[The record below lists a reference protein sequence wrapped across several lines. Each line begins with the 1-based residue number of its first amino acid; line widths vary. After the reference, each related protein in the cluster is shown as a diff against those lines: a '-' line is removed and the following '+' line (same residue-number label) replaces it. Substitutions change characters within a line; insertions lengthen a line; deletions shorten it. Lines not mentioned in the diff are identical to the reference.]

1 MAKIE
6 FIIPT
11 WGRPDHLMCLLF
23 ALEAQTN
30 QDFAVRIVI
39 DGEDQLGMT
48 PAWAQEEA
56 SFNVPKYKWERLTRR
71 YNDWGHTPRNTGLA
85 QASAEWVVMTGEDNY
100 YVPTFVEEVLKV
112 AAPDVNFI
120 YTDMVH
126 NWSGGEYKAIN
137 CTPKT
142 GNIDIGNSIFRT
154 ELAKQM
160 RLDVHDKCAD
170 GKFVE
175 EYLRRFGGRSVRI
188 NKLLYVHN

>member
-11 WGRPDHLMCLLF
+11 WGRPDHLMCLIG
-23 ALEAQTN
+23 ALKAQTC
-30 QDFAVRIVI
+30 QDWSARIVLDGITPLSFESVFGYI
-39 DGEDQLGMT
+39 DSDWRFIDDQL
-48 PAWAQEEA
+48 PQR
-56 SFNVPKYKWERLTRR
+56 F
-71 YNDWGHTPRNTGLA
+71 NDWGHTPRNFGLGK
-85 QASAEWVVMTGEDNY
+85 ASAEWVVMTGEDNY

-154 ELAKQM
+154 EFAKQM

-188 NKLLYVHN
+188 DKLLYVHN

>member
-11 WGRPDHLMCLLF
+11 WGRPDHLMCLIG
-23 ALEAQTN
+23 ALKAQTCP
-30 QDFAVRIVI
+30 DWKAVIMVDGTGPVCDLVCDPSGWFDGDIRITI
-39 DGEDQLGMT
+39 DILDT
-48 PAWAQEEA
+48 
-56 SFNVPKYKWERLTRR
+56 R

-112 AAPDVNFI
+112 ADTYVNFI

-154 ELAKQM
+154 EFAKQM

-188 NKLLYVHN
+188 DKLLYVHN